1 MYADYGDYV
10 ECGGTASEEEITPML
25 ARAEDDIDSLT
36 FSRIVAIGWDNL
48 TGFQQ
53 SMVCR
58 AVCAQADFL
67 LENGDAVDSAM
78 ASYAINGVSMEF
90 GNASLYQLRDGV
102 AVSNRA
108 MGFLKRSGLASLMA
122 YPPEVDHALA

>member
-1 MYADYGDYV
+1 MYADYGDYI
-10 ECGGTASEEEITPML
+10 ECGGLASQDAVEPML
-25 ARAEDDIDSLT
+25 ARACDDVDSLT

-48 TGFQQ
+48 AGFQQ

-67 LENGDAVDSAM
+67 LENGDAVESAM
-78 ASYAINGVSMEF
+78 ASYSINGVSMTF
-90 GNASLYQLRDGV
+90 GNSALYSIRNGV

-108 MGFLKRSGLASLMA
+108 MGYLKRSGLASLMA